1 MRKWHRWLSVFFGVF
16 LLWIAAT
23 GVASQFAALIA
34 DQQAKPA
41 AAQPVAAQAA
51 PAFVCPENYICR
63 PKPQPGSAKAWE
75 STLHHLHAG
84 ETFGPIGVAIS
95 ILSGLALVFFSLS
108 GVWMYVQMWRNR
120 KSRGLHADIFWK

>member
-34 DQQAKPA
+34 DQQP
-41 AAQPVAAQAA
+41 QPVAVQAE
-51 PAFVCPENYICR
+51 PAFVCPENYTCR
-63 PKPQPGSAKAWE
+63 PKPEPGSAKAWE

-95 ILSGLALVFFSLS
+95 ILSGLALLFFSLS
-108 GVWMYVQMWRNR
+108 GAWMYVQMWRNR
-120 KSRGLHADIFWK
+120 KSRGLNAEIFWK

>member
-16 LLWIAAT
+16 LLWITVT

-34 DQQAKPA
+34 DQQPKPA
-41 AAQPVAAQAA
+41 VTQTE
-51 PAFVCPENYICR
+51 PAFACPENYICR
-63 PKPQPGSAKAWE
+63 PKPEPGSAKAWE

-95 ILSGLALVFFSLS
+95 ILSGLALLFFSLS
-108 GVWMYVQMWRNR
+108 GIWMYVQMWRNR